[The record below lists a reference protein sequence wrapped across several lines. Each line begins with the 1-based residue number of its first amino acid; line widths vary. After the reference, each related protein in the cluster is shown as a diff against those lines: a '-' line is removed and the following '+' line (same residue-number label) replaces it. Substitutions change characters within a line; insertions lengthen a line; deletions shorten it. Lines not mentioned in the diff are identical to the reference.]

1 MFTMLWNSGGTQKRK
16 ICIQPV
22 SWVENFQRCL
32 IFVLLKWS
40 LTTNLDRRY
49 SIIFILQHSPWSYF
63 KIVKSINGS
72 SKNCKVNIFTFCFY
86 FSADSVK
93 RKNFGLTS
101 QTELWTGTTAR
112 VIPCSGC
119 VIFLLSYA
127 YIYSLRIIPPCTAN
141 FNLNVWKTIKLKFLP
156 PYHVKL
162 LYRQSK

>member
-1 MFTMLWNSGGTQKRK
+1 MSCSFLNISLRTTVNSILFTCVRMFTILWNSGGTKKRK

-22 SWVENFQRCL
+22 SWVENFQGSL

-40 LTTNLDRRY
+40 LTTNLEHRY
-49 SIIFILQHSPWSYF
+49 SIIFILQRSPWSYF

-93 RKNFGLTS
+93 RKNFGHTS

-112 VIPCSGC
+112 V
-119 VIFLLSYA
+119 VT
-127 YIYSLRIIPPCTAN
+127 YSLYRLRHISFVLRLYLFPSRNPALYC
-141 FNLNVWKTIKLKFLP
+141 KF
-156 PYHVKL
+156 
-162 LYRQSK
+162 